1 MFLGLYPLLAHA
13 AINVRPVLLK
23 VYESHLVPIIEFLKP
38 GLSGLLSGI
47 LPGLEE
53 GSDHF
58 DQTVV
63 LLDKICEGISPSIFY
78 GSLWKCMAENPQV
91 RLPSFIYVLSHLDRK
106 KSVDAQLEILGD
118 NLDIMI
124 HSLCS
129 SLEDSNVLVQRSAL
143 EFLLAAF
150 PLHGSHLL
158 KSDLTQLLASSVTT
172 LLRRDMSLSR
182 CFHNSIS
189 SILINF

>member
-1 MFLGLYPLLAHA
+1 MLLRLY
-13 AINVRPVLLK
+13 
-23 VYESHLVPIIEFLKP
+23 ETHLVPIIEFLKP
-38 GLSGLLSGI
+38 GLSGLLNGV

-63 LLDKICEGISPSIFY
+63 LLDKICEGICPSVFY
-78 GSLWKCMAENPQV
+78 GSLWRCMGENPQV
-91 RLPSFIYVLSHLDRK
+91 RLPSFIYVLARFDRK

-124 HSLCS
+124 HSLCC
-129 SLEDSNVLVQRSAL
+129 SLEDTNVLVQRSAL

-158 KSDLTQLLASSVTT
+158 KSDLIQLLASSVAT

-182 CFHNSIS
+182 YSFYIS
-189 SILINF
+189 YWFP